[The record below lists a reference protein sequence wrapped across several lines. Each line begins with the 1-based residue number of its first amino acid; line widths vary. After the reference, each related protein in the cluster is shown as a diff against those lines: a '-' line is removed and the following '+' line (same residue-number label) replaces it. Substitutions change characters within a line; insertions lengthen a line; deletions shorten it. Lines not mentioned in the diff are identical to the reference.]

1 MRITQDRN
9 QPADLTSVGQ
19 TEAQLAVRKKGDEKQ
34 LAAQQGDVIDISEEG
49 RQKSAAM
56 QQAADATAANG
67 AASAEGAENEETGSR
82 ATSGDAANPAEL
94 EKKLQS
100 KKTETRRKQQ
110 KLDAAKRQADGEPG
124 NDSEVRK
131 LKNDV
136 RRLEQEEKKIKAE
149 VYSS

>member
-9 QPADLTSVGQ
+9 QPADLASVTQ
-19 TEAQLAVRKKGDEKQ
+19 AEAQLAVRKKGDEKQ

-56 QQAADATAANG
+56 QAADTSAANV
-67 AASAEGAENEETGSR
+67 AASGEGAENEGGGSS
-82 ATSGDAANPAEL
+82 ATAGDAARPADL

-100 KKTETRRKQQ
+100 KKTETKRKQQ
-110 KLDAAKRQADGEPG
+110 KLDAARRQAEGEQG
-124 NDSEVRK
+124 NDAEVQK

-136 RRLEQEEKKIKAE
+136 RRLQDEEKKIRAE

>member
-1 MRITQDRN
+1 MRIAQDRN
-9 QPADLTSVGQ
+9 QPADLASVTQ
-19 TEAQLAVRKKGDEKQ
+19 AEAQLAIRKKGDEKQ

-56 QQAADATAANG
+56 LAADTTGANG
-67 AASAEGAENEETGSR
+67 AASGEGAENGGAGSS
-82 ATSGDAANPAEL
+82 ATSGEGASPADL

-100 KKTETRRKQQ
+100 KKSETKRKQQ
-110 KLDAAKRQADGEPG
+110 KLDAAKRQAEGEQG
-124 NDSEVRK
+124 NDAEVQK

-136 RRLEQEEKKIKAE
+136 RRLEQEEKKIKAQ

>member
-9 QPADLTSVGQ
+9 QPADLASVTQ
-19 TEAQLAVRKKGDEKQ
+19 ADAQLAVRKKGDEKQ

-56 QQAADATAANG
+56 QAADSSAANVAASGEGPENEGGDSAATAGDG
-67 AASAEGAENEETGSR
+67 AS
-82 ATSGDAANPAEL
+82 PADL

-100 KKTETRRKQQ
+100 KKSETKRKQQ
-110 KLDAAKRQADGEPG
+110 KLDAARRQAEGERG
-124 NDSEVRK
+124 NDAEVQK

-136 RRLEQEEKKIKAE
+136 RRLQDEEKKIRAE

>member
-9 QPADLTSVGQ
+9 QPADLGSVAQ
-19 TEAQLAVRKKGDEKQ
+19 AEAQLAVRKKGGEKQ

-56 QQAADATAANG
+56 QAADTSAAHVD
-67 AASAEGAENEETGSR
+67 ASGESAENEGGDSS
-82 ATSGDAANPAEL
+82 ATAGNAASPADL

-100 KKTETRRKQQ
+100 KKSETKRKQQ
-110 KLDAAKRQADGEPG
+110 KLDAARRQAEGEQG
-124 NDSEVRK
+124 NDAEVQK

-136 RRLEQEEKKIKAE
+136 RRLQDEEKKIRAE